1 MTAITTYIIIGAIF
15 GLTCTWCANRI
26 SKMDN
31 MPPQTLKEFGW
42 VEHLIL
48 ILLWPLCLLI
58 ILLAAYCKIR
68 DEFKNGKNK

>member
-1 MTAITTYIIIGAIF
+1 
-15 GLTCTWCANRI
+15 
-26 SKMDN
+26 MDN